1 MRHSDTPLL
10 RQPNP
15 QAGTRWL
22 RVGAQTAAVIVLAA
36 TAMGCNEYPVHSLL
50 ETFEVRVT
58 DKLSGDKPVK
68 LDFLW
73 VIDHSP
79 SMCQEQRDLAAAF
92 STFTSTLQSVGA
104 IDAQM
109 AVVSVQQVPDKVDIK
124 VVGRFMHNAATIF
137 PPNCFE
143 RVVKPCL
150 NNDECTKELPFD
162 YPVKTDTSMCTENKT
177 WTNPYVG
184 GSWECDRPDSA
195 KLVSNLNCSVNSVCI
210 AKCTTDS
217 DCRAIFEPK
226 VPAAQ
231 QRSICKNIAGQ
242 QGCMFPPDTATC
254 PASDKLP
261 SVLNNSNLDLFRC
274 NATLGAASTQE
285 ASFEGGFRSAWT
297 ALDPKGPNCDY
308 DACVASLRS
317 CCNATDKK
325 KWCST
330 TKDPAC
336 VADWCEK
343 DFHQGKCDSDT
354 AEWCAPLKDKKNCQ
368 STQLLRDDAY
378 LVIVFISDDD
388 DCSMHLDL
396 NPLNKDVILREVW
409 QRCQTYGDSHGGN
422 LELSAGNCEYRRNKN
437 ADVYCDSDCVPGAK
451 ITDVSGKLKCPNGCK
466 AGSAEQTDC
475 QAKADVF
482 TAQYKKTAFQFAPVS
497 EFVNRFKSLKSDPSR
512 VIVASISGDTAA
524 TGDQALRDRVN
535 YYDSMLRDQGP
546 KQVPYVCRSDKR
558 GEAGYGSRYV
568 QLASAFRENGV
579 VQNICQGAD
588 FGPALNSIATTI
600 LKRVI
605 KVCLPQPP
613 YNDVTGAP
621 KLTVKR
627 TRGGKTETLEYTD
640 GPVPGNT
647 KSFYIAPSTDCR
659 AGKTGIVGE
668 QSPCKVTRDCTAGLT
683 CTQGFCQ
690 VYNSA
695 IFFSE
700 VPDPKDQIEIN
711 YAADL
716 GL

>member
-1 MRHSDTPLL
+1 MRQSDMLTNGMPH
-10 RQPNP
+10 PSAP
-15 QAGTRWL
+15 HRWL
-22 RVGAQTAAVIVLAA
+22 RRAAQAVAIMLLSA
-36 TAMGCNEYPVHSLL
+36 GLLSCNEYPVHSLL

-58 DKLSGDKPVK
+58 DQLSGDKPVK

-92 STFTSTLQSVGA
+92 STFATTLQSLGA

-124 VVGRFMHNAATIF
+124 VVGRFMHRAATIF

-150 NNDECTKELPFD
+150 NNNECTASQPFAF
-162 YPVKTDTSMCTENKT
+162 PVTTDTSLCQKKDN
-177 WTNPYVG
+177 WVNPYVG
-184 GSWECDRPDSA
+184 GEWECKRPNSA
-195 KLVSNLNCSVNSVCI
+195 NLISNLNCSVNSQCI
-210 AKCTTDS
+210 AKCTTDA

-226 VPAAQ
+226 VPAAK

-254 PASDKLP
+254 PTSDKLP
-261 SVLNNSNLDLFRC
+261 GVLTNQNLNLFRC

-308 DACVASLRS
+308 DACVKSLRA
-317 CCNATDKK
+317 CCDATPKK
-325 KWCST
+325 NWCST
-330 TKDPAC
+330 TKAAGCKP
-336 VADWCEK
+336 DWCEK
-343 DFHQGKCDSDT
+343 DFNQIKCDKDKKQ
-354 AEWCAPLKDKKNCQ
+354 WCEPLKDKKNCQ
-368 STQLLRDDAY
+368 ATKLMRDDAY

-396 NPLNKDVILREVW
+396 NPLNKSVILREVW
-409 QRCQTYGDSHGGN
+409 QRCQTYGDSHSGN
-422 LELSAGNCEYRRNKN
+422 KELSAGYCEYRRKKN
-437 ADVYCDSDCVPGAK
+437 PDIFCDSDCVAGAQIK
-451 ITDVSGKLKCPNGCK
+451 DKSGKLKCPNGCK
-466 AGSAEQTDC
+466 DGSPEQAAC
-475 QAKADVF
+475 LVKADKD
-482 TAQYKKTAFQFAPVS
+482 TKTYTKTGYQFAPVS
-497 EFVNRFKSLKSDPSR
+497 EFVNRFKSLKADPSR

-524 TGDQALRDRVN
+524 SGKSAERDRVN
-535 YYDSMLRDQGP
+535 YYNSMLRDQGP
-546 KQVPYVCRSDKR
+546 GQVPYVCRSNKR

-613 YNDVTGAP
+613 YTDDKGRPQLAVN
-621 KLTVKR
+621 R
-627 TRGGKTETLEYTD
+627 TRGGKTEVLEYTD
-640 GPVPGNT
+640 GPAPGNG

-659 AGKTGIVGE
+659 AGKTGIAGE
-668 QSPCKVTRDCTAGLT
+668 QAPCKVTRDCSSKLT
-683 CTQGFCQ
+683 CIQGFCQ
-690 VYNSA
+690 VYNGA

-700 VPDPKDQIEIN
+700 VPDPQDKIEVN
-711 YAADL
+711 YSADL